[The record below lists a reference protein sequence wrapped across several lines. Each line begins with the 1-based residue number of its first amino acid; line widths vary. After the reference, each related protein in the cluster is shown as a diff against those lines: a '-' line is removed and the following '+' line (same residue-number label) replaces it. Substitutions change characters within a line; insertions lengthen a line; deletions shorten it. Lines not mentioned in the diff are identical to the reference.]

1 MEAPK
6 ILVVDDEENARTMLK
21 YFFTSKGYMVEAKES
36 GEEALIAIKSALFDV
51 ALVDIMMPGMNGIE
65 ALEKIKTDPE
75 IQNIPIVMLTN
86 LSGENDMDLAK
97 EKGAIDYWVKKDIKP
112 KEMGKKINK
121 ILQPSSL

>member
-1 MEAPK
+1 MTRVLIVEDEP
-6 ILVVDDEENARTMLK
+6 LVARMYEKALAFDNFEVELAMGGEN
-21 YFFTSKGYMVEAKES
+21 GVAKTRDWKPDIV
-36 GEEALIAIKSALFDV
+36 LM
-51 ALVDIMMPGMNGIE
+51 DIMMPGMNGIE

-112 KEMGKKINK
+112 KEMGKQLNK

>member
-1 MEAPK
+1 MYEKA
-6 ILVVDDEENARTMLK
+6 LAFDNFEVELAMGGEN
-21 YFFTSKGYMVEAKES
+21 GVAKTRDWKPDIV
-36 GEEALIAIKSALFDV
+36 LM
-51 ALVDIMMPGMNGIE
+51 DIMMPGMNGIE

>member
-1 MEAPK
+1 MTRVLIVEDEP
-6 ILVVDDEENARTMLK
+6 LVARMYEKALAFDNFEVELAMGGEN
-21 YFFTSKGYMVEAKES
+21 GVAKTRDWKPDIV
-36 GEEALIAIKSALFDV
+36 LM
-51 ALVDIMMPGMNGIE
+51 DIMMPGMNGIE